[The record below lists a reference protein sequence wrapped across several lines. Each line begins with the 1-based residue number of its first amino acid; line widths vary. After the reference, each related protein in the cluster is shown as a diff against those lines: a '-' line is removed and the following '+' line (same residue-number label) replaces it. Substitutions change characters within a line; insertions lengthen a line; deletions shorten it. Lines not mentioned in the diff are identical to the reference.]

1 MAAVI
6 LELKKRKPV
15 TTATFAP
22 SNWHEVIGQDAI
34 ILVLFFFFK
43 YWVSS
48 LYFSLSSITLI
59 KRLFSSSLFSVI
71 RGVLPSYMRLL
82 IFLLV
87 ILIPSYNSSSL
98 AFHMMCSVYKLN
110 KQDDNI
116 QPCCIP
122 LSILNQSVVPYKV
135 LTVASWPAYRFL
147 RRQVSWSSIPISLR
161 VFTVCY
167 DPHSQR
173 L

>member
-15 TTATFAP
+15 TTSTFAP

-34 ILVLFFFFK
+34 ILVFVFFFLILSFQPI
-43 YWVSS
+43 
-48 LYFSLSSITLI
+48 FSLSSITLI

-71 RGVLPSYMRLL
+71 RVILPSYMRLL

-87 ILIPSYNSSSL
+87 ILIPACNSSSL
-98 AFHMMCSVYKLN
+98 AFHMMFSVYKLN

-122 LSILNQSVVPYKV
+122 LSILSQSVVPYKV

-161 VFTVCY
+161 VFTVRY